1 MQRTGKL
8 PPIGARIVK
17 SAVAVALCMV
27 IYYIRTLTGMGN
39 GLPFYSAI
47 SAIWCM
53 QPNYETTRSNAGQ
66 RTIGTFIG
74 ALFGF
79 VYIVGVRLVGMQ
91 ESLPSYILASL
102 MVIPLI
108 YSTVVMNKRE
118 ATFFSCS
125 VFLSIALTHSFD
137 EDPTLFVFNRILDT
151 FIGIGVGVIVNNFRF
166 PRKYDTKT
174 LYVCGIDDVLI
185 NDDETAAR
193 YSKVE
198 LNRLIDSGLKFTI
211 STIHTPAV
219 VVSLMKGV
227 KLKLPLIVM
236 DGAAI
241 YDLETKDYLATEY
254 LPDYACNTCERMI
267 TQRGMNCFVNI
278 MYDETILVFYG
289 DLKNPAE
296 KDLFEKSREL
306 PYRNYVSNRFRR
318 YDDYELVLY
327 ITVLDTHD
335 KIQDLAKALNERFAD
350 TIRVTITD
358 SEYDGYFYLR
368 IYSPNAT
375 KQNMLRKLKD
385 FTCIKEAITFG
396 SVKGECDVLI
406 DDGGGNATVKKIK
419 KIYRRRSM

>member
-1 MQRTGKL
+1 
-8 PPIGARIVK
+8 
-17 SAVAVALCMV
+17 
-27 IYYIRTLTGMGN
+27 
-39 GLPFYSAI
+39 
-47 SAIWCM
+47 
-53 QPNYETTRSNAGQ
+53 
-66 RTIGTFIG
+66 
-74 ALFGF
+74 
-79 VYIVGVRLVGMQ
+79 
-91 ESLPSYILASL
+91 
-102 MVIPLI
+102 
-108 YSTVVMNKRE
+108 
-118 ATFFSCS
+118 
-125 VFLSIALTHSFD
+125 
-137 EDPTLFVFNRILDT
+137 
-151 FIGIGVGVIVNNFRF
+151 
-166 PRKYDTKT
+166 
-174 LYVCGIDDVLI
+174 
-185 NDDETAAR
+185 
-193 YSKVE
+193 
-198 LNRLIDSGLKFTI
+198 
-211 STIHTPAV
+211 
-219 VVSLMKGV
+219 
-227 KLKLPLIVM
+227 
-236 DGAAI
+236 
-241 YDLETKDYLATEY
+241 
-254 LPDYACNTCERMI
+254 
-267 TQRGMNCFVNI
+267 MNCFVNI

-289 DLKNPAE
+289 DLENPAE